1 MELVLNIVFLVL
13 SLATSLSFIFL
24 LLTSGEFEEY
34 IKPLDKKQF
43 MMPEI
48 YGVGFKFM
56 KLFNFEF
63 KSRTANQLRENVVI
77 LYGERYADYYMRV
90 LYAQR
95 ISILYLCGAVGCGL
109 CALAEGTDK
118 LLLLGVVLVM
128 CGALYYYFLT
138 QPANQVKERSVRF
151 MDEFPNAVSTIALLV
166 NSGMILREAW
176 REVSMSADTELYME
190 MRRVNEDIDNGVAEV
205 DALYNFGNRCVTPEI
220 KKFTAFIVQGL
231 EKGSR
236 DLAIALRNQTD
247 EMWELKKQNILKRGE
262 LASSKLMIPLMI
274 MFIGILIMVMGPIMT
289 NLGL

>member
-1 MELVLNIVFLVL
+1 MEMILNIVFLAL
-13 SLATSLSFIFL
+13 SLFAGLSFVFL
-24 LLTSGEFEEY
+24 LLTSGEFEDY
-34 IKPLDKKQF
+34 IKPLNKKEF

-48 YGVGFKFM
+48 YGAGFKIM
-56 KLFNFEF
+56 KMFKFEF
-63 KSRTANQLRENVVI
+63 KSRSANLLRENAAI

-90 LYAQR
+90 LYAQKL
-95 ISILYLCGAVGCGL
+95 SIIYLCFAIGCGL
-109 CALAEGTDK
+109 CSLAEGTDK
-118 LLLLGVVLVM
+118 LLLLALVLIM
-128 CGALYYYFLT
+128 CGALYYYL
-138 QPANQVKERSVRF
+138 QKRPATQVKERSIRF

-176 REVSMSADTELYME
+176 REVSLSADTELYME
-190 MRRVNEDIDNGVAEV
+190 MRKVNEDIDNGVAEV
-205 DALYNFGNRCVTPEI
+205 DALYSFGNRCVTPEI

>member
-1 MELVLNIVFLVL
+1 MELVLNIVFLAL
-13 SLATSLSFIFL
+13 SLISGLSFVIL

-34 IKPLDKKQF
+34 IKPLNKKDF

-48 YGVGFKFM
+48 YGVGFKVM
-56 KLFNFEF
+56 KMFNFEF
-63 KSRTANQLRENVVI
+63 KNRNANQLRENAAI

-95 ISILYLCGAVGCGL
+95 ISIIYLCFAVGCGL
-109 CALAEGTDK
+109 CSLAESTDK
-118 LLLLGVVLVM
+118 LLLLAVVAVM

-138 QPANQVKERSVRF
+138 LPATRVKERSVRF

-176 REVSMSADTELYME
+176 REVSMSSDTELYME
-190 MRRVNEDIDNGVAEV
+190 MRKVNEDMDNGVAEV
-205 DALYNFGNRCVTPEI
+205 DALYNFGTRCVTPEI

-247 EMWELKKQNILKRGE
+247 EMWELKKQNTLKRGE